1 MLKRVFITAIF
12 LILTSCGGG
21 GGGGGSSSSG
31 GTGGG
36 GSSGPTS
43 WIDPTTEE
51 SNAYKTAEYNR
62 QWGLEAIHAADAYG
76 ALAKNSKPVAG
87 DGVIVGV
94 TDTQMQLNH
103 SELSTATN
111 GLDHFGST
119 LMTEIHGTHVAGI
132 VAAAK
137 NNTQM
142 HGVAYNARILEVQ
155 MLEGMEPADSPTG
168 LKYATDRGAK
178 VINMSWGFDLG
189 ASGST
194 LAIGSALYNDIKDY
208 MLSEVNVAIAGDALM
223 VVAAGN
229 DAYTTTL
236 GAPAILAQDD
246 SLSGNMIAV
255 ASIDSSL
262 SISSFSDRCS
272 VAKNFC
278 LAAPGGSIYSSIPTS
293 SYANLSGTSMAA
305 PHVSGA
311 AAVLRAAWP
320 HLTAAQTAQI
330 LLTTATDLGAPGVD
344 NVYGHGLLNL
354 AAAVQAQ
361 GNNTLS
367 YGASVAS
374 SGYDIRT
381 SRIISDP
388 AFGDAFSSNVAMQLN
403 NAVFFD
409 DYGRD
414 YRANLGSKISSRT
427 PTNIPSLDFI
437 AFNQFENK
445 IIPLSFGKNNGN
457 KFNFIFSNYQNE
469 SKAQNFYGLKYI
481 VLDNSQDPK
490 LGSNNGFSF
499 VKDSFENVKDLN
511 VGFAFN
517 SDESSRINRQE
528 FANFGSFT
536 QNNFAANPF
545 QNFMRDFI
553 PTSQISRKF
562 NQVFAK
568 KEFLNQK
575 FSLQFSYQN
584 SYESNQINIGSGNK
598 QNQIMDFGLG
608 FKGSKDLNLLVSFG
622 TLNEFNNNFLNSKN
636 VGAFQ
641 AGGGARTQYAKVA
654 MKYKLFKD
662 FYLMGSY
669 LEGIS
674 KAQGNEYGIFRGF
687 SDIKSNSSSVA
698 LLFDNQEFGKFGVVY
713 SEPLR
718 VYSGR
723 VNIDIPVAR
732 DLNGNITRYQTS
744 ASLASR
750 GKERDYEIFYNKNLN
765 NFSNLGFN
773 LVIQKQPGNIR
784 NAQDQYLGFLSY
796 KSLF

>member
-1 MLKRVFITAIF
+1 VLKRVFITAIF